1 MNSSLRRTSFVLL
14 SLILILGLLAACQR
28 DRPAPEEPGWD
39 VTPSPAA
46 TGVAEGTPV
55 AGATTT
61 VIGVI
66 TTTTPGAVVVGTP
79 LATTESAIVVA
90 TPTVETVVVPAGP
103 TFGYIVKAGDTLSS
117 IALTYDTDVQTIR
130 SLNNLPD
137 DSIQVGQ
144 VLMVPGTGG
153 AEPSTG
159 DGTPVIE
166 ATPPPGFLYTVQ
178 IGDNLS
184 GIADQFSVD
193 WRDIAVVNNIEAP
206 NYTIFRGQK
215 LVIPGVTATPVATT
229 EVQTHTVKAGD
240 TLSSIAVQYGV
251 TVQSIMEAN
260 QISNPNLINAG
271 QQLVIP

>member
-1 MNSSLRRTSFVLL
+1 MTSSIRRTPFVLL
-14 SLILILGLLAACQR
+14 SLILILGLLTACQR
-28 DRPAPEEPGWD
+28 DRPAAEEPGWD

-46 TGVAEGTPV
+46 SVSPEASPV

-61 VIGVI
+61 VVGVAA
-66 TTTTPGAVVVGTP
+66 TTPGAVVVGTP
-79 LATTESAIVVA
+79 LATAESAIVVA
-90 TPTVETVVVPAGP
+90 TPTVEAVVVPTGP

-117 IALTYDTDVQTIR
+117 IALTYDTDVPTIR
-130 SLNNLPD
+130 ALNNLPD

-144 VLMVPGTGG
+144 VLVVPGTGG
-153 AEPSTG
+153 AAPSA
-159 DGTPVIE
+159 DGTAAPE
-166 ATPPPGFLYTVQ
+166 PTATPGFVYTVQ

-184 GIADQFSVD
+184 GIATQFGVD

-215 LVIPGVTATPVATT
+215 LVIPGVTATPVATA
-229 EVQTHTVKAGD
+229 EVRTHTVAAGD

-251 TVQSIMEAN
+251 TVEAIMQAN